1 MSPLARIAV
10 PLVALTAGL
19 VSGVPAAAAS
29 ADDTGAAVLERFEA
43 VAAARGYELTD
54 PNCQPDGADGNDF
67 VCFAR
72 VGDNPG
78 DLFIIRANVSP
89 GAIAYTVVVE
99 PSAASDDVGD
109 GDSATPQPA
118 DFDAFD
124 YFISV
129 FSGNPK
135 EFAELEA
142 MTAPGSPAAAYLAFQ
157 REASETAAELGIE
170 LARAT
175 VYLTP
180 RGPRMCPTP
189 DSPCSEFTDI
199 VVSEGLVEAFSVDGV
214 PIVDRVG
221 VAGDP
226 VAVGDT
232 MLRVA
237 AAYRTISGDAL
248 AIYLEID
255 STSPVALDL
264 GTATYIAADGTQTAV
279 GVDDSIGAILLG
291 TSDEQV
297 TVMLSFPGAD
307 PGGTLRFSIFPSDGS
322 PALAAHVP
330 VAAYG
335 R

>member
-1 MSPLARIAV
+1 MSPLARIAA
-10 PLVALTAGL
+10 PLVALIAGL
-19 VSGVPAAAAS
+19 VSGVPAAASS

-54 PNCQPDGADGNDF
+54 PSCQPDGAGGHDF
-67 VCFAR
+67 LCFAR

-89 GAIAYTVVVE
+89 GAIAYTIVVE
-99 PSAASDDVGD
+99 PSLVRDD
-109 GDSATPQPA
+109 DSGSSSPQAA
-118 DFDAFD
+118 DFDAFG

-142 MTAPGSPAAAYLAFQ
+142 MTAPDSPAAAYLAFQ
-157 REASETAAELGIE
+157 REAAETAAELGIE

-189 DSPCSEFTDI
+189 DAPCSEFTDI

-291 TSDEQV
+291 TRDEQV